1 MAQKKKKGGAKRGG
15 GKPIRRS
22 QPTKT
27 AQSQRA
33 TPAAVQKH
41 SNIPPAV
48 LDYLQEEAQQTT
60 AHKPATWTAEQ
71 VQRFIMTGQFD
82 DDENESDDRPEE
94 KDEREVQP
102 SDDNT
107 DLSTCLDKSDL
118 DLRYALRPMPQ
129 PGDVNDIYQSK
140 GSGGQ
145 QCGDMTGM
153 LANLLDPDAGG
164 AGRNAT
170 GIEGM
175 LAASRKAN
183 NQERPVDPRERLRLR
198 MRMMRKMRGAEGKLG
213 NMIDPAEFAA
223 AGVRLP
229 RNMQLQ
235 KQSAG
240 QRRSLIEA
248 MREKIEQ
255 RKALATQQRQLEAAA
270 Q

>member
-1 MAQKKKKGGAKRGG
+1 
-15 GKPIRRS
+15 
-22 QPTKT
+22 
-27 AQSQRA
+27 
-33 TPAAVQKH
+33 
-41 SNIPPAV
+41 
-48 LDYLQEEAQQTT
+48 LQEEAQQTT